1 MSEVKVLAVDAF
13 LAVVAEHPD
22 EWRFWSEIILKDLR
36 PVSTMPTTEQATD
49 WLFLPG
55 GQNRSPFWRMHR
67 SQSWVTWDGPAD
79 VGYMEETKDW
89 RVEKGE
95 VEWSG
100 RRLEYVGHI
109 ERRGGRPAF
118 EVYRPIASS

>member
-1 MSEVKVLAVDAF
+1 MPEFDVLAVDAF
-13 LAVVAEHPD
+13 RAVVAEQPD
-22 EWRFWSEIILKDLR
+22 GWRFWSELMPLKER
-36 PVSTMPTTEQATD
+36 PVTTMPTVENSAE
-49 WLFLPG
+49 WLFLRS
-55 GQNRSPFWRMHR
+55 GQNQAPFWRLCR
-67 SQSWVTWDGPAD
+67 FQSWVTGDGPAD
-79 VGYMEETKDW
+79 VGYMEETTDW

-118 EVYRPIASS
+118 EVFRPIASR